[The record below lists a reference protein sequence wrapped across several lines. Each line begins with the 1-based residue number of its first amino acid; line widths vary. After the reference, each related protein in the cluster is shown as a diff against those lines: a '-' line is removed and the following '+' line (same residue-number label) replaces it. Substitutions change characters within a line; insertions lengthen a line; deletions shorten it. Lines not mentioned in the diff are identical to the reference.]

1 MDDPQAPKQLCT
13 LRIMFPVESDE
24 VAIQYKKKITEIL
37 APIPEAQ
44 ISFSL
49 MNAPPQIK
57 S

>member
-1 MDDPQAPKQLCT
+1 MDENQTPKQLCT
-13 LRIMFPVESDE
+13 LRILFPVGTDE
-24 VAIQYKKKITEIL
+24 QAIDYKKKITEIL